1 MKGLLYEDRDYL
13 CICIT
18 CFRVISADTVVATKM
33 GDDLDQIDDVGEIAE
48 IMKSLHIPTIG
59 LTGCEAMKNKLRD
72 FLEESATK
80 RVSEVS
86 AIFFF

>member
-1 MKGLLYEDRDYL
+1 
-13 CICIT
+13 
-18 CFRVISADTVVATKM
+18 M
-33 GDDLDQIDDVGEIAE
+33 GDDLDQMDDVGEIAE

>member
-1 MKGLLYEDRDYL
+1 
-13 CICIT
+13 
-18 CFRVISADTVVATKM
+18 M
-33 GDDLDQIDDVGEIAE
+33 GDDLDQMDDVGEIAE
-48 IMKSLHIPTIG
+48 IMKSLHIPTKG
-59 LTGCEAMKNKLRD
+59 LTGCKEMKDKLRD

>member
-1 MKGLLYEDRDYL
+1 
-13 CICIT
+13 
-18 CFRVISADTVVATKM
+18 M
-33 GDDLDQIDDVGEIAE
+33 GDDLDQIDDVGEIVE
-48 IMKSLHIPTIG
+48 IMKSLHISTKG
-59 LTGCEAMKNKLRD
+59 LQGCKAMKDKLRD